1 MKEANEVKG
10 RFKFYDEELEVMFPT
25 DYSTFRNQLA
35 EMLSLSNDSLNNFII
50 FYKDD
55 KKNKTEIKT
64 QEDFYNF
71 ITYAQSKIELI
82 TLEVEAREANINI
95 KNSLNSILSFKERKN
110 SDKINN
116 NNIIND
122 NNNIINNKN
131 NIINNNNIVEDN
143 RQERNNNININNNRN
158 IINRQQ
164 QNNNNINNN
173 INNSQNLAFPVLCH
187 FCNREPIYKI
197 MYYCKECKISFCMQC
212 ELKNGRMHP
221 HSYYKVQNTSQYE
234 YLNIGVQSKLEKM
247 MDNVGN
253 TMGQAYNSVLS
264 YFGANS
270 NDNQNQNNN
279 NRNNINNINDIND
292 INNVNNVNNINN
304 INDINNINNV
314 NNFNNS
320 NNNQSS
326 RQQHLHLIEMARSQ
340 YDLSN
345 ISDQQILDAL
355 KQSNNDIDTAVIF
368 LISQS

>member
-25 DYSTFRNQLA
+25 DYSTFRNQLS

-55 KKNKTEIKT
+55 KKNKIEIKT

-71 ITYAQSKIELI
+71 ITYIQSKIELI
-82 TLEVEAREANINI
+82 TLEVESREANINI

-110 SDKINN
+110 SENNINNN

-131 NIINNNNIVEDN
+131 NIIYNNNLVGDN
-143 RQERNNNININNNRN
+143 RQQRNNDNNINNNRN
-158 IINRQQ
+158 INNRQQ
-164 QNNNNINNN
+164 PNNNDINNN
-173 INNSQNLAFPVLCH
+173 MNNSQNLAFPVLCY
-187 FCNREPIYKI
+187 FCGRDTLYKI

-212 ELKNGRMHP
+212 EIKYGHTHP

-234 YLNIGVQSKLEKM
+234 YLNIGVQSQLEKM
-247 MDNVGN
+247 MDDVGN
-253 TMGQAYNSVLS
+253 KMGQAYNSVLS
-264 YFGANS
+264 YFGGNS
-270 NDNQNQNNN
+270 NNNQNQNNG
-279 NRNNINNINDIND
+279 NRNNINNINDINN
-292 INNVNNVNNINN
+292 INNINNVNNINN
-304 INDINNINNV
+304 INDINNINNI
-314 NNFNNS
+314 NNANS
-320 NNNQSS
+320 SQSS

-345 ISDQQILDAL
+345 ISDKQILDAL
-355 KQSNNDIDTAVIF
+355 KQSNNDIDAAVIL
-368 LISQS
+368 LISQN